1 MIRRTARGHDWL
13 GGTGMA
19 LAEVEPDGWTV
30 LHDLHRPGSAWAD
43 IERIVVGPG
52 GILVLQTVPGHGDA
66 TVSAGT
72 LRMGHDVREVA
83 TVAGAAGAVTA
94 LLAPEHRR
102 LVRPVLV
109 LEDQELAP
117 TVVHGGALVVGT
129 HRLAGHLRSMMPVLP
144 LAELPLIVDY
154 LTAELGGDDAPE
166 QLTVDDVLHG
176 GAVRAD
182 TEAAELARAL
192 RASILAP
199 APAPPR
205 ARRTRGDLA
214 VRLGTLGLLLAT
226 LVNVVLAV
234 RGG

>member
-1 MIRRTARGHDWL
+1 
-13 GGTGMA
+13 MA

-30 LHDLHRPGSAWAD
+30 LHDLRRPGSAWAD

-52 GILVLQTVPGHGDA
+52 GILVLQTVPGHGE
-66 TVSAGT
+66 VSVSDGT
-72 LRMGHDVREVA
+72 LWMRGDARTPEVA
-83 TVAGAAGAVTA
+83 AVAATAGAVTA

-109 LEDQELAP
+109 LDDQELAP

-129 HRLAGHLRSMMPVLP
+129 HRLAEHLRAMRPVLP

-154 LTAELGGDDAPE
+154 LTAELGDDDAPE

-176 GAVRAD
+176 GQGRAD
-182 TEAAELARAL
+182 AEAAELARAL

-199 APAPPR
+199 EPAPPR
-205 ARRTRGDLA
+205 AHRTRGDLA
-214 VRLGTLGLLLAT
+214 LRLGTLGLLLAT
-226 LVNVVLAV
+226 VVNVVLAA
-234 RGG
+234 RGR